1 MPITAPPGPDT
12 LVVDGDHLTCREIAE
27 RAQRPLRVRLPDD
40 AWERVEASHRAA
52 VAAVEERPVYG
63 RSTGV
68 GANRGVAIGDPAAH
82 AVDLLRSHAT
92 SAGRPRDA
100 ERVRAMLLVRLNQLA
115 AGGSGISAPAVA
127 ALVAMVND
135 DALPP
140 VREFAGI
147 GTGDLSALATTALGL
162 LGEVPLTHPL
172 PPVRFGVHDAL
183 PFLSS
188 NAATLGDVALATRRL
203 QVLAR
208 SALAVAGLT
217 AVAVGANLEAFSDAV
232 ADRTPGAGGA
242 EVCRTVRALC
252 APAPPAGARI
262 QDPFAL
268 RCLPQVHGSV
278 LDALAHVEALADAH
292 VNVAAEN
299 PLILPRPPAS
309 PPTAPPPS
317 ALPAGGAGPR
327 YDVVHHGGFHLPG
340 LALVCDAAA
349 IAVARSVPLLLGRLA
364 MLNDPAATG
373 LPPFLGDGRPGASGV
388 MLLEFVAGSALAVLR
403 SAAVP
408 ASLGTVSI
416 SRGAED
422 DASFASRAAVQLFEA
437 ADAWSTA
444 LACELVA
451 AVRALRMRGVAVP
464 DEGWGAVL
472 AACADL
478 PAGFTDRD
486 LTGDVAA
493 AEGLLPAIATI
504 ATTSLRTGRPCD
516 R

>member
-1 MPITAPPGPDT
+1 MAGDASAVTTTAPPLPGV
-12 LVVDGDHLTCREIAE
+12 LVVGGRHLTCREIAE
-27 RAQRPLRVRLPDD
+27 RARGPVEVRLSDD
-40 AWERVEASHRAA
+40 AWERVETSHRAA
-52 VAAVEERPVYG
+52 VVAVDERPVYG

-68 GANRGVAIGDPAAH
+68 GANKGVSVGDWPDY
-82 AVDLLRSHAT
+82 AVGLLRSHAT
-92 SAGRPRDA
+92 SAGEPRSA

-140 VREFAGI
+140 IREFAGI

-188 NAATLGDVALATRRL
+188 NAATLGDAALATRRL
-203 QVLAR
+203 QELAR
-208 SALAVAGLT
+208 SALAVAALS
-217 AVAVGANLEAFSDAV
+217 AVAVGANLEAFSPAV

-242 EVCRTVRALC
+242 EVCRAVRALC
-252 APAPPAGARI
+252 APAPPAAARI

-278 LDALAHVEALADAH
+278 LDALAQAEALADAH

-299 PLILPRPPAS
+299 PLVLPVAAAS
-309 PPTAPPPS
+309 AD
-317 ALPAGGAGPR
+317 AGPT
-327 YDVVHHGGFHLPG
+327 YEVVHHGGFHLPG
-340 LALVCDAAA
+340 LALACDAAA

-408 ASLGTVSI
+408 ASLGTVTI

-437 ADAWSTA
+437 ADGYATA

-451 AVRALRMRGVAVP
+451 AVRAVRMRGGAVP
-464 DEGWGAVL
+464 RGGWGDVL
-472 AACADL
+472 AACDDL
-478 PAGFTDRD
+478 PAGTADRD
-486 LTGDVAA
+486 LTADVARA
-493 AEGLLPAIATI
+493 QELLPALAEIAS
-504 ATTSLRTGRPCD
+504 ADVLRP
-516 R
+516 

>member
-1 MPITAPPGPDT
+1 VTIAAALLPGV
-12 LVVDGDHLTCREIAE
+12 LVVDGRHLTCREIAQ
-27 RAQRPLRVRLPDD
+27 RARGPLEVRLSDD
-40 AWERVEASHRAA
+40 AWERVAMSHRAA
-52 VAAVEERPVYG
+52 VVAVDERPVYG

-68 GANRGVAIGDPAAH
+68 GANKGVAVGEWPDY
-82 AVDLLRSHAT
+82 AVGLLRSHAT
-92 SAGRPRDA
+92 SAGELRSA

-127 ALVAMVND
+127 ALAAMIDD

-140 VREFAGI
+140 VREFSGI

-162 LGEVPLTHPL
+162 LGEIPLRRPR
-172 PPVRFGVHDAL
+172 PPVTFGVHDAL

-188 NAATLGDVALATRRL
+188 NAATLGDVALAVDRL
-203 QVLAR
+203 RELALA
-208 SALAVAGLT
+208 ALAVTSLT
-217 AVAVGANLEAFSDAV
+217 AVAVDANLEAFSPAV
-232 ADRTPGAGGA
+232 AARTPGDGGTT
-242 EVCRTVRALC
+242 VCGTIGRLC
-252 APAPPAGARI
+252 APAPPAATRI

-278 LDALAHVEALADAH
+278 LDALAQLEALGDAH

-299 PLILPRPPAS
+299 PLIL
-309 PPTAPPPS
+309 APQ
-317 ALPAGGAGPR
+317 AGGPVE
-327 YDVVHHGGFHLPG
+327 VVHHGGFHLPG
-340 LALVCDAAA
+340 LALACDAAA
-349 IAVARSVPLLLGRLA
+349 IATAQSVPLLLGRLA

-422 DASFASRAAVQLFEA
+422 DASFASRAAVQLFDT
-437 ADAWSTA
+437 ADGYATA

-451 AVRALRMRGVAVP
+451 AVRAVRMRGGAVP
-464 DEGWGAVL
+464 RDGWGEVL
-472 AACADL
+472 AACDDL
-478 PAGFTDRD
+478 PAGTADRD
-486 LTGDVAA
+486 LTADVARA
-493 AEGLLPAIATI
+493 QELLPVLAAL
-504 ATTSLRTGRPCD
+504 AVD
-516 R
+516 

>member
-1 MPITAPPGPDT
+1 M
-12 LVVDGDHLTCREIAE
+12 
-27 RAQRPLRVRLPDD
+27 RVRVADEAL
-40 AWERVEASHRAA
+40 ERVEASHRAA
-52 VAAVEERPVYG
+52 VAAVEQRPVYG

-68 GANRGVAIGDPAAH
+68 GANKEVPLGGAPGDLADH

-92 SAGRPRDA
+92 SAGRVRDA

-203 QVLAR
+203 QGLAR

-217 AVAVGANLEAFSDAV
+217 AVAVGANLEAFSPAV
-232 ADRTPGAGGA
+232 AERTPGAGGA
-242 EVCRTVRALC
+242 EVCRTVRGLC
-252 APAPPAGARI
+252 APAPPAAARI

-278 LDALAHVEALADAH
+278 LDALAQVETLADAH
-292 VNVAAEN
+292 VNVAGEN
-299 PLILPRPPAS
+299 PLILP
-309 PPTAPPPS
+309 
-317 ALPAGGAGPR
+317 PAGADGAA
-327 YDVVHHGGFHLPG
+327 DVVHHGGFHLPG
-340 LALVCDAAA
+340 LALACDAAA
-349 IAVARSVPLLLGRLA
+349 IAVARSVPMLLGRLA

-373 LPPFLGDGRPGASGV
+373 LPAFLGDGRPGASGV

-422 DASFASRAAVQLFEA
+422 DASFASRAAVQLFDA

-451 AVRALRMRGVAVP
+451 SVRALRLRGVAVP
-464 DEGWGAVL
+464 ATGWGAAL
-472 AACADL
+472 AACAEL
-478 PAGFTDRD
+478 PAQVADRD
-486 LTGDVAA
+486 LTGDVAL
-493 AEGLLPAIATI
+493 AEGLLPALAEV
-504 ATTSLRTGRPCD
+504 AESASAEDLRP
-516 R
+516 

>member
-1 MPITAPPGPDT
+1 M
-12 LVVDGDHLTCREIAE
+12 
-27 RAQRPLRVRLPDD
+27 RVRLSDD
-40 AWERVEASHRAA
+40 AWARVEASHRAA
-52 VAAVEERPVYG
+52 VAAVAERPVYG

-68 GANRGVAIGDPAAH
+68 GANRGVAVDDPAAH

-92 SAGRPRDA
+92 SAGAVRAA

-203 QVLAR
+203 QELAR

-217 AVAVGANLEAFSDAV
+217 AVAVGANLEAFSPAV

-242 EVCRTVRALC
+242 EVCRTVRRLC
-252 APAPPAGARI
+252 EPAPPAAARI

-278 LDALAHVEALADAH
+278 LDALAQVEALGDAH

-299 PLILPRPPAS
+299 PLVLPPVRS
-309 PPTAPPPS
+309 T
-317 ALPAGGAGPR
+317 AGPA

-340 LALVCDAAA
+340 LALACDAAA

-364 MLNDPAATG
+364 MLNDPTATG

-437 ADAWSTA
+437 GDAWSTA

-451 AVRALRMRGVAVP
+451 AVRALRMRGAAAP
-464 DEGWGAVL
+464 HTGWGAVL
-472 AACADL
+472 AACAEL
-478 PAGFTDRD
+478 PAGFADRD
-486 LTGDVAA
+486 LTAEVAL
-493 AEGLLPAIATI
+493 AEGLLPALADL
-504 ATTSLRTGRPCD
+504 APADVLRQ
-516 R
+516 

>member
-1 MPITAPPGPDT
+1 MPPTAAPPAAGV
-12 LVVDGDHLTCREIAE
+12 LLVDGGHLTCRDVAE
-27 RAQRPLRVRLPDD
+27 RAGRPMRVRLADG
-40 AWERVEASHRAA
+40 AWERIEASHRAA

-68 GANRGVAIGDPAAH
+68 GANRGVAVDDPAGH

-92 SAGRPRDA
+92 SAGGVRAA

-127 ALVAMVND
+127 ALVAMVNE

-188 NAATLGDVALATRRL
+188 NAATLGDVALASRRL
-203 QVLAR
+203 QRLAR
-208 SALAVAGLT
+208 SALAVTGLT
-217 AVAVGANLEAFSDAV
+217 AVAVGANLEAFSPAV
-232 ADRTPGAGGA
+232 AGRTPGAGGA
-242 EVCRTVRALC
+242 EVCRAMRALC
-252 APAPPAGARI
+252 TPAPPDAARI

-299 PLILPRPPAS
+299 PLILPAS
-309 PPTAPPPS
+309 G
-317 ALPAGGAGPR
+317 AGGAAAP

-340 LALVCDAAA
+340 LALACDAAA

-451 AVRALRMRGVAVP
+451 AVRALRMRDVAAP
-464 DEGWGAVL
+464 DAGWGAVL
-472 AACADL
+472 AACAEL
-478 PAGFTDRD
+478 PAGLADRD
-486 LTGDVAA
+486 LTGDVTL
-493 AEGLLPAIATI
+493 AETLLPALA
-504 ATTSLRTGRPCD
+504 AAVPPEDARP
-516 R
+516 

>member
-1 MPITAPPGPDT
+1 M
-12 LVVDGDHLTCREIAE
+12 
-27 RAQRPLRVRLPDD
+27 RVRLSAD

-52 VAAVEERPVYG
+52 VAAVRERPVYG

-68 GANRGVAIGDPAAH
+68 GANRGVAVDDPAGH

-92 SAGRPRDA
+92 SAGAVRGA

-208 SALAVAGLT
+208 SALAVAALT
-217 AVAVGANLEAFSDAV
+217 AVAAGANLEAFSPAV

-252 APAPPAGARI
+252 APAPPAAARI

-278 LDALAHVEALADAH
+278 LDSLAHVAALADAH
-292 VNVAAEN
+292 VNAAAEN
-299 PLILPRPPAS
+299 PLILPA
-309 PPTAPPPS
+309 PPS
-317 ALPAGGAGPR
+317 ASGAGSR

-340 LALVCDAAA
+340 LALACDAAA

-364 MLNDPAATG
+364 LLNDPAVTG

-444 LACELVA
+444 LAAELVA
-451 AVRALRMRGVAVP
+451 AVRALRMRGGAVP
-464 DEGWGAVL
+464 DTGWGAVL
-472 AACADL
+472 AACAEL
-478 PAGFTDRD
+478 PAGVADRD
-486 LTGDVAA
+486 LTGDVAT
-493 AEGLLPAIATI
+493 AETLLPALAAIAVDED
-504 ATTSLRTGRPCD
+504 LRA
-516 R
+516 

>member
-1 MPITAPPGPDT
+1 
-12 LVVDGDHLTCREIAE
+12 
-27 RAQRPLRVRLPDD
+27 
-40 AWERVEASHRAA
+40 
-52 VAAVEERPVYG
+52 
-63 RSTGV
+63 
-68 GANRGVAIGDPAAH
+68 
-82 AVDLLRSHAT
+82 
-92 SAGRPRDA
+92 
-100 ERVRAMLLVRLNQLA
+100 VRLNQLA

-127 ALVAMVND
+127 ALAAMIDD

-162 LGEVPLTHPL
+162 LGEIPLPRPL
-172 PPVRFGVHDAL
+172 PPVSFGVHDAL

-188 NAATLGDVALATRRL
+188 NAATLGDVALAVHRL
-203 QVLAR
+203 QALAGA
-208 SALAVAGLT
+208 ALAVASLT
-217 AVAVGANLEAFSDAV
+217 AVAVDANLEAFSPAV
-232 ADRTPGAGGA
+232 AARTPGEGGGT
-242 EVCRTVRALC
+242 VCRTVARLC
-252 APAPPAGARI
+252 EPAPPVATRI

-278 LDALAHVEALADAH
+278 LDALAQLEALGDAH

-299 PLILPRPPAS
+299 PLIL
-309 PPTAPPPS
+309 APP
-317 ALPAGGAGPR
+317 GPPGSR
-327 YDVVHHGGFHLPG
+327 VSPMSPVSPVSPIEVVHHGGFHLPG
-340 LALVCDAAA
+340 LALACDAAA
-349 IAVARSVPLLLGRLA
+349 IAVARSVPLLLGRLS

-444 LACELVA
+444 LATELVA
-451 AVRALRMRGVAVP
+451 AVRALRMRDVP
-464 DEGWGAVL
+464 VPGSGWGAVL
-472 AACADL
+472 AACAEL
-478 PAGFTDRD
+478 PAGFADRD
-486 LTGDVAA
+486 LTGDVEV
-493 AEGLLPAIATI
+493 AETLLPRLAELVA
-504 ATTSLRTGRPCD
+504 ADVLRP
-516 R
+516 

>member
-1 MPITAPPGPDT
+1 M
-12 LVVDGDHLTCREIAE
+12 
-27 RAQRPLRVRLPDD
+27 RVRLAGDV
-40 AWERVEASHRAA
+40 WERVAASHRAA
-52 VAAVEERPVYG
+52 VAAVDERPVYG

-68 GANRGVAIGDPAAH
+68 GANRGVAVDDPAGH
-82 AVDLLRSHAT
+82 AVGLLRSHAT
-92 SAGRPRDA
+92 SAGGLRGT

-188 NAATLGDVALATRRL
+188 NAATLGDVALATVRL
-203 QVLAR
+203 QRLAR

-217 AVAVGANLEAFSDAV
+217 AVAVGANLEAFSPAV
-232 ADRTPGAGGA
+232 ADRTPGAGAG
-242 EVCRTVRALC
+242 EVCRTVRGLC
-252 APAPPAGARI
+252 APAPPTAARI

-278 LDALAHVEALADAH
+278 LDALAQVEALADAH

-299 PLILPRPPAS
+299 PLILPPAPAAADEGPP
-309 PPTAPPPS
+309 
-317 ALPAGGAGPR
+317 

-340 LALVCDAAA
+340 LALACDAAA

-364 MLNDPAATG
+364 MLNDPATTG

-451 AVRALRMRGVAVP
+451 AVRALRMRGATAP
-464 DEGWGAVL
+464 ATGWGAVL

-478 PAGFTDRD
+478 PTGVADRD
-486 LTGDVAA
+486 LTAEVAL
-493 AEGLLPAIATI
+493 AEGLLPGLAAIAEG
-504 ATTSLRTGRPCD
+504 ASSVVLRR
-516 R
+516 

>member
-1 MPITAPPGPDT
+1 M
-12 LVVDGDHLTCREIAE
+12 
-27 RAQRPLRVRLPDD
+27 RVRVADEAL
-40 AWERVEASHRAA
+40 ERVEASHRAA

-68 GANRGVAIGDPAAH
+68 GANKDVLIGVAAGDPADH

-92 SAGRPRDA
+92 SAGRVRDA

-203 QVLAR
+203 QGLAR

-217 AVAVGANLEAFSDAV
+217 AVAVGANLEAFSPAV

-242 EVCRTVRALC
+242 AVCRTVRALC
-252 APAPPAGARI
+252 APAPPAAARI

-292 VNVAAEN
+292 VNAAAEN
-299 PLILPRPPAS
+299 PLILAAAGAE
-309 PPTAPPPS
+309 AP
-317 ALPAGGAGPR
+317 

-340 LALVCDAAA
+340 LALACDAAA
-349 IAVARSVPLLLGRLA
+349 IAVARSVPMLLGRLA

-373 LPPFLGDGRPGASGV
+373 LPAFLGDGRPGASGV

-451 AVRALRMRGVAVP
+451 AVRALRMRGVAP
-464 DEGWGAVL
+464 PASGWGAVL
-472 AACADL
+472 AACAEL
-478 PAGFTDRD
+478 PDALADRD
-486 LTGDVAA
+486 LTGDVTL
-493 AEGLLPAIATI
+493 AETLLPALAD
-504 ATTSLRTGRPCD
+504 AVPPDDLRT
-516 R
+516 

>member
-1 MPITAPPGPDT
+1 M
-12 LVVDGDHLTCREIAE
+12 
-27 RAQRPLRVRLPDD
+27 RVRLADG
-40 AWERVEASHRAA
+40 ARARVEASHRAA

-68 GANRGVAIGDPAAH
+68 GANKDVLLGVSAGDPTADPADH

-92 SAGRPRDA
+92 SAGGVRGA

-188 NAATLGDVALATRRL
+188 NAATLGDVALATCRL
-203 QVLAR
+203 QQLAR

-217 AVAVGANLEAFSDAV
+217 AVAVGANLEAFSPAV
-232 ADRTPGAGGA
+232 AERTPGAGGA
-242 EVCRTVRALC
+242 AVCRTVRALC
-252 APAPPAGARI
+252 APAPPAAARI

-278 LDALAHVEALADAH
+278 LDALAQLEALADAH

-299 PLILPRPPAS
+299 PLILPAAGAAGSGPGE
-309 PPTAPPPS
+309 
-317 ALPAGGAGPR
+317 LP

-340 LALVCDAAA
+340 LALACDAAA

-437 ADAWSTA
+437 GDAWSTA

-451 AVRALRMRGVAVP
+451 AVRALRLRGPAVP
-464 DEGWGAVL
+464 DTGWGAAL
-472 AACADL
+472 AACAEL
-478 PAGFTDRD
+478 PAEFADRD
-486 LTGDVAA
+486 LTGDVVL
-493 AEGLLPAIATI
+493 AEELLPALADVAEATSSG
-504 ATTSLRTGRPCD
+504 ALRP
-516 R
+516 

>member
-1 MPITAPPGPDT
+1 VASDASAVATAAPPLPGV
-12 LVVDGDHLTCREIAE
+12 LVLDGRHLSCREVAE
-27 RAQRPLRVRLPDD
+27 RTRGPVSVRLSDD
-40 AWERVEASHRAA
+40 AWDRIETSHRAA
-52 VAAVEERPVYG
+52 VVAVDERPVYG

-68 GANRGVAIGDPAAH
+68 GANKGVSVGEWPDY
-82 AVDLLRSHAT
+82 AVGLLRSHAT
-92 SAGRPRDA
+92 SAGELRSA

-127 ALVAMVND
+127 ALAAMIDD

-162 LGEVPLTHPL
+162 LGEIPLPRPL
-172 PPVRFGVHDAL
+172 PPVSFGVHDAL

-188 NAATLGDVALATRRL
+188 NAATLGDVALAVHRL
-203 QVLAR
+203 QELADA
-208 SALAVAGLT
+208 ALAVASLT
-217 AVAVGANLEAFSDAV
+217 AVAVDANLEAFSPAV
-232 ADRTPGAGGA
+232 AERTPGEGGGT
-242 EVCRTVRALC
+242 VCRTIARLC
-252 APAPPAGARI
+252 EPAPRATRI

-278 LDALAHVEALADAH
+278 LDALAQLEALGDAH

-299 PLILPRPPAS
+299 PLIL
-309 PPTAPPPS
+309 APPGPS
-317 ALPAGGAGPR
+317 GSQAGPV
-327 YDVVHHGGFHLPG
+327 DVVHHGGFHLPG
-340 LALVCDAAA
+340 LALACDAAA

-437 ADAWSTA
+437 GDAWSTA

-451 AVRALRMRGVAVP
+451 AVRALRMRGAAAP
-464 DEGWGAVL
+464 DTGWGAVL
-472 AACADL
+472 AACGEL
-478 PAGFTDRD
+478 PAGFADRD
-486 LTGDVAA
+486 LTAEVAL
-493 AEGLLPAIATI
+493 AERLLPVLADLAP
-504 ATTSLRTGRPCD
+504 AEVLRP
-516 R
+516 